1 MRPDLGEQL
10 EINAIDR
17 FGILPDEIVN
27 RRAIGG
33 GADACLATGKGGKEK
48 SDNSSEGSAAHKSP
62 SFYSHRSRDAVL
74 RKLLFDCARVF
85 RPPVVGYGS
94 LQTAGI
100 AGRHARDFCQIRR
113 FIHAR
118 AST

>member
-17 FGILPDEIVN
+17 FCILPEEIVN

-33 GADACLATGKGGKEK
+33 GADASLASGARGKEE
-48 SDNSSEGSAAHKSP
+48 SDSSGEDSSVHESP
-62 SFYSHRSRDAVL
+62 AFYSLTRRGPAEILFRL
-74 RKLLFDCARVF
+74 RPSP
-85 RPPVVGYGS
+85 RPPVVGHGI
-94 LQTAGI
+94 LQSAGI